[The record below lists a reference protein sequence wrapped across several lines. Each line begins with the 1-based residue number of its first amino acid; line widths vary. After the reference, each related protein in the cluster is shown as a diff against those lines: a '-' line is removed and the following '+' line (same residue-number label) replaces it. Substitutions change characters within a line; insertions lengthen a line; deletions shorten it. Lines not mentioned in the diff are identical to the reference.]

1 MGTFTFEESEHYGG
15 NGGSGAS
22 YFSLKNDR
30 DVATVRFL
38 YKNASDVQG
47 FAVHQ
52 VEVDGKRRY
61 VNCLRNY
68 NDPIS
73 KCPFCEA
80 RIKQQARLF
89 IPLYNEDEGK
99 VQIWERG
106 KQFWAQL
113 SSLFERYNRAEIVQ
127 QEFEVERNGR
137 AGDTNTT
144 YQIFRTDKQPDNA
157 RVEDYEIPDVIG
169 SMVLDKTE
177 DEMRNYL
184 VHGTF
189 DELQQAPRRRD
200 GDWESQRTYED
211 ERPRRRVP
219 NDNAF

>member
-1 MGTFTFEESEHYGG
+1 MGTFTFEESKHYEG
-15 NGGSGAS
+15 NRGTGAS

-38 YKNASDVQG
+38 YRDASDVEG

-52 VEVDGKRRY
+52 IEVDGRKRY

-68 NDPIS
+68 DDPIS

-80 RIKQQARLF
+80 RVRQQARVF
-89 IPLYNEDEGK
+89 IPIYNVDEGK

-106 KQFWAQL
+106 VQFLKQL
-113 SSLFERYNRAEIVQ
+113 SSLFERYNKADIVQ
-127 QEFEVERNGR
+127 QEFEIERNGR

-157 RVEDYEIPDVIG
+157 RVEDFEIPDVLNTI
-169 SMVLDKTE
+169 VLDKNA

-184 VHGTF
+184 ETKSF
-189 DELQQAPRRRD
+189 DSAVVPRRRD
-200 GDWESQRTYED
+200 AEPQDNRDYE
-211 ERPRRRVP
+211 EVRPRRRVP
-219 NDNAF
+219 NDEAF